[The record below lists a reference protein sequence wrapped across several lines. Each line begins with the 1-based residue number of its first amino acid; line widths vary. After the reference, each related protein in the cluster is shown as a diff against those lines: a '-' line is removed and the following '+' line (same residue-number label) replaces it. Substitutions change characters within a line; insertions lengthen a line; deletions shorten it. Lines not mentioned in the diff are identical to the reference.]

1 MKQFKSGVEY
11 IMLDLQGESAEV
23 FSLVV
28 NSKECQLPSL
38 HLGKSPPPLV
48 TTIIAHK
55 SYTLPKGHTST
66 SVVGLCIDGSHLG
79 DWREESI
86 ITCLDSGSDLT
97 LVSEAALAHLKKPP
111 RIHSVRGFQ
120 LKGVTGEARVKG
132 YMNLKLWL
140 WSEEGIWVEFLEEAW
155 VLRDLKVPLL
165 LGKDFHVNY

>member
-1 MKQFKSGVEY
+1 MTGHVTHIE
-11 IMLDLQGESAEV
+11 
-23 FSLVV
+23 
-28 NSKECQLPSL
+28 LPT
-38 HLGKSPPPLV
+38 P

-55 SYTLPKGHTST
+55 SHTLLKGDMST
-66 SVVGLCIDGSHLG
+66 SVVGLCMDGCHLG

-86 ITCLDSGSDLT
+86 IACLDSGSDLM
-97 LVSEAALAHLKKPP
+97 LVSKATLARLKKPP
-111 RIHSVRGFQ
+111 RIHSIRGFQ
-120 LKGVTGEARVKG
+120 LKGVMGEARVKG